1 MRSPPASRSIEG
13 KLADE
18 PVPVEPQRATGA
30 QDGHGH
36 QEGET
41 ALYPFLEGTHNADQS
56 RIICSC
62 ALGTWG
68 DRPSHRPS
76 LLLK

>member
-1 MRSPPASRSIEG
+1 VRSPPASRSIEG

-36 QEGET
+36 QEVE
-41 ALYPFLEGTHNADQS
+41 
-56 RIICSC
+56 
-62 ALGTWG
+62 
-68 DRPSHRPS
+68 RPLVPAS
-76 LLLK
+76 